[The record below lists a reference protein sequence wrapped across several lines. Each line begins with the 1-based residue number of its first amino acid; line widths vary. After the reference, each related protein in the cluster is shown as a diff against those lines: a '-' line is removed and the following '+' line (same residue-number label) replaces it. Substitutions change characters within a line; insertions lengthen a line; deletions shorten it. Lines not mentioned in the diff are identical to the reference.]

1 MIVNGESI
9 TIYYQVLFDQ
19 DFTLCLIVYQKMIVN
34 PWKEQGQVF
43 DMQLQGG
50 GGTPIQK
57 GPGCSSYPLRV
68 KKSSFG
74 NS

>member
-19 DFTLCLIVYQKMIVN
+19 GFTLCLIVYQKMIVN

-50 GGTPIQK
+50 GGDSHTK
-57 GPGCSSYPLRV
+57 RAGYSSDILKRIPKRY
-68 KKSSFG
+68 
-74 NS
+74 

>member
-19 DFTLCLIVYQKMIVN
+19 GFTLCLIVYQKMIVN

-50 GGTPIQK
+50 GGGDSHTKRTGVFIIPFR
-57 GPGCSSYPLRV
+57 S
-68 KKSSFG
+68 
-74 NS
+74 